1 MSAANG
7 MPAQATAKNQTKV
20 SFKQN
25 RKEMQESK
33 RSETNLKRNISA
45 HEKSVQTV
53 SENKPGVATLGLAVQ
68 AFCHQKLN

>member
-1 MSAANG
+1 
-7 MPAQATAKNQTKV
+7 
-20 SFKQN
+20 
-25 RKEMQESK
+25 MQESK

-68 AFCHQKLN
+68 AFCHQKLNW